1 MNLNDLAPT
10 KKPTVFQVL
19 TSPVEQSYEIKKSQ
33 FITRLIPAENRGQAM
48 AGLAQAKVDYPDARH
63 HCWAYIFGDP
73 EQAVSMAFNDDGEPA
88 GTAGKPILNVLQH
101 RHLGNCMAVVI
112 RYFGGVKLGAGGLVR
127 AYSTSVQQ
135 AVENSALVDVIPTVP
150 IRLSCPY
157 NLEPDLRRFLLGLEA
172 KITQLNYEQAAI
184 VSVDFPYLKFD
195 ELESWLG
202 THYLIEL
209 VPAQ

>member
-1 MNLNDLAPT
+1 MNLKDLAPT

-19 TSPVEQSYEIKKSQ
+19 ASPLEQSYEIKKSQ
-33 FITRLIPAENRGQAM
+33 FITRLIPAENREQAM
-48 AGLAQAKVDYPDARH
+48 AGLALAKADYADARH

-73 EQAVSMAFNDDGEPA
+73 KQAVSMAFNDDGEPG

-101 RHLGNCMAVVI
+101 RQLGNCMAVVI
-112 RYFGGVKLGAGGLVR
+112 RYFGGIKLGAGGLVR

-135 AVENSALVDVIPTVP
+135 AVENSTLVDVIPTVP

-157 NLEPDLRRFLLGLEA
+157 NLEPDLRRFLLGLDA
-172 KITQLNYEQAAI
+172 KITQLNYEHAAM

-195 ELESWLG
+195 ELEAWLG
-202 THYLIEL
+202 AHYLIEL
-209 VPAQ
+209 VPLQ